1 MATAARQAR
10 DPGAALSSGSSSGSR
25 GPKLPARGLATTLP
39 GTSPPSP
46 PSAGSAVDA
55 RPPLPASLQRLID
68 DRAFEDQTAEEILTW
83 GIENFHPR
91 LALSAS
97 FGAPEGML
105 LLDMM
110 HRIEPASRVFVLDT
124 GRMHEATYDLIDR
137 VRDRY
142 DKPVEIVFPRA
153 DEVEQ
158 MVRARGANL
167 FYESLENRKQCCFV
181 RKVAPMRRY
190 LQSLDAYVSGLRR
203 DQNLTRADTPK
214 VSVDVGNGGVVKIN
228 PLADWTRDR
237 VWDYVAEHK
246 VPVNRL
252 HKTGYPSVGCAP
264 CTRAVPQGADE
275 RDGRW
280 WWESA
285 ETKECGLHVSEEQN
299 QGSGI

>member
-1 MATAARQAR
+1 MATALREAPIRAGREASERTSGGGTTAAKRIIRPSLSAEVQSMI
-10 DPGAALSSGSSSGSR
+10 DGA
-25 GPKLPARGLATTLP
+25 
-39 GTSPPSP
+39 
-46 PSAGSAVDA
+46 
-55 RPPLPASLQRLID
+55 
-68 DRAFEDQTAEEILTW
+68 AFEDWQAEKILSW
-83 GIENFHPR
+83 AIGNFHPR

-97 FGAPEGML
+97 FGAPEGMV

-142 DKPVEIVFPRA
+142 DKTVEVVFPRQ
-153 DEVEQ
+153 DEVEE
-158 MVRARGANL
+158 MVREKGMNL
-167 FYESLENRKQCCFV
+167 FYESLESRKSCCFV

-190 LQSLDAYVSGLRR
+190 LKDLDGYVSGLRR

-214 VSVDVGNGGVVKIN
+214 VTVDHGNGGVVKVN
-228 PLADWTRDR
+228 PLADWTREQ
-237 VWDYVAEHK
+237 VWRYVDEHSI
-246 VPVNRL
+246 PVNRL

-264 CTRAVPQGADE
+264 CTRAVPHGGDE

-280 WWESA
+280 WWENA
-285 ETKECGLHVSEEQN
+285 ETKECGLHVSEEQD